1 MVFPAESG
9 LAHRDASRGVR
20 ILKQLVGRS
29 VDEKKMKRGGHA
41 GEIAMNADA
50 PNAGVGSY
58 RPPVRRALLVLY
70 LSIIAFL
77 LLVAIAGLHPKIAV
91 SSLSR
96 DMAAIA
102 NVHPLT
108 GVVSNVGIL
117 LWCATAAICLFSASL
132 LRHQG
137 ALPEARFLLWAGL
150 MTTGLLVDDF
160 FLFHEYL
167 APVHFGFNEKAVHA
181 SYVCVTVVYLL
192 RHRHLILET
201 SYRLLAAALVLFAG
215 SILLDVAGGHGWW
228 VLAEDG
234 CKLLGISSWFAYH
247 ASMAR
252 HWLVQAPALR
262 NEATNGSTPE
272 VSIFRWPLSL
282 ARRRR

>member
-1 MVFPAESG
+1 
-9 LAHRDASRGVR
+9 
-20 ILKQLVGRS
+20 
-29 VDEKKMKRGGHA
+29 
-41 GEIAMNADA
+41 MNADA
-50 PNAGVGSY
+50 PNVGVGSY
-58 RPPVRRALLVLY
+58 RSPNLRALLALY
-70 LSIIAFL
+70 LPVLVFL
-77 LLVAIAGLHPKIAV
+77 FLVGVAGLQRHIAI
-91 SSLSR
+91 SSLTR

-117 LWCATAAICLFSASL
+117 LWCAAAAICLFSSSL
-132 LRHQG
+132 LRQKG
-137 ALPEARFLLWAGL
+137 AQPEARFLLWAGL

-201 SYRLLAAALVLFAG
+201 RYWRLAVALVLFAG
-215 SILLDVAGGHGWW
+215 SILLDAADAHGWW

-234 CKLLGISSWFAYH
+234 CKLLGITSWMGYH
-247 ASMAR
+247 AGTAR
-252 HWLVQAPALR
+252 QWLVHAPVVRTLPTNSPTLGASISMWAL
-262 NEATNGSTPE
+262 GS
-272 VSIFRWPLSL
+272 